1 MEAYLSLLQFVF
13 LIILIVFLTFAI
25 LHFIVCFKKEEDI
38 EINQT
43 TKRTASVT
51 LTEKETT
58 YTVTYQTV
66 RTPTPLPKGITCTW
80 KPSVKTIAITHYYEG
95 NQSPTIHTKD
105 IYKSSDTATSTGILV
120 KDKSLDGELVNDIV
134 KGFLLA
140 LVKYKPPQD
149 VTFGCTLTIVAEK
162 WTLTAASCIES
173 IEELDSL
180 DSFVMMKGLGEG
192 GQGRLHAVS
201 DIMMHPLY
209 QGVNKSYDLAA
220 IKSEDD
226 LVKVGN
232 IFVTLP
238 TLVDYLT
245 VTIGDK
251 MDLLGFGKFRNI
263 DKNALV
269 RNIRQVSVYK
279 LPIKHC
285 PNDTAT
291 WSPRHLVG
299 GEAISRGSCGKVP
312 LCAGV
317 VENRNTPCN
326 YCAGAPLLYRNVLL
340 GVMSDNP
347 HCGLACDPALYVNI
361 AAGLVTCSVLMAVF
375 VAGTLGVSVLQFV
388 TAASAREEPQDVTN
402 IY

>member
-1 MEAYLSLLQFVF
+1 MCNVFCKELRGWCRSFTKLEAYLSLLQFVF
-13 LIILIVFLTFAI
+13 LIILIAFLTFAI

-43 TKRTASVT
+43 TKITSST
-51 LTEKETT
+51 IFTEKKIT
-58 YTVTYQTV
+58 YTETYQTAS
-66 RTPTPLPKGITCTW
+66 TPTPLPKGINCTW
-80 KPSVKTIAITHYYEG
+80 KPSVKTTAITHYYDG
-95 NQSPTIHTKD
+95 NQTPTNTKD
-105 IYKSSDTATSTGILV
+105 TDKLSDTVTSTGTLI
-120 KDKSLDGELVNDIV
+120 KDSLDGELVNDIV

-192 GQGRLHAVS
+192 GQGRLHPVS

-226 LVKVGN
+226 LVKVGS

-251 MDLLGFGKFRNI
+251 MDLLGFGKFR
-263 DKNALV
+263 
-269 RNIRQVSVYK
+269 
-279 LPIKHC
+279 
-285 PNDTAT
+285 
-291 WSPRHLVG
+291 
-299 GEAISRGSCGKVP
+299 
-312 LCAGV
+312 
-317 VENRNTPCN
+317 
-326 YCAGAPLLYRNVLL
+326 
-340 GVMSDNP
+340 
-347 HCGLACDPALYVNI
+347 
-361 AAGLVTCSVLMAVF
+361 
-375 VAGTLGVSVLQFV
+375 
-388 TAASAREEPQDVTN
+388 
-402 IY
+402 